1 MRLGACILKRFDK
14 VERFL
19 QVNLHDVGMHVAL
32 KYTDMENMVSKKKAS
47 SPFCN
52 ILGLKQE
59 KMVSHPLMII
69 SCIMK
74 FGQDNIVIVNF

>member
-1 MRLGACILKRFDK
+1 MKRFDK
-14 VERFL
+14 VEKFL

-32 KYTDMENMVSKKKAS
+32 KYTDMENIVSKKKAS

-59 KMVSHPLMII
+59 KMVSQRIQMRPYVVFAA
-69 SCIMK
+69 SK
-74 FGQDNIVIVNF
+74 